1 MVSMEQP
8 MQVKILVVSLG
19 SFLPSRLETR
29 VVLTDE
35 DFAWFSDPDARHV
48 AAVEDEDLAVRDERA
63 ARCVLRVQLGVDVAQ
78 VAVT

>member
-1 MVSMEQP
+1 MV
-8 MQVKILVVSLG
+8 IA
-19 SFLPSRLETR
+19 
-29 VVLTDE
+29 LTDK
-35 DFAWFSDPDARHV
+35 DFAGLANPDARHV